1 MSILV
6 ALLALTLMITV
17 HEWGHFIAAR
27 IFNVPVY
34 EFAIGM
40 GPKLFQHK
48 GKKETLFSIRAIP
61 LGGFCSF
68 DSEDSLNDSAQ
79 NGVVDAALDKLP
91 VYQRIIIC
99 FAGPLM
105 NFVFAFL
112 LVLSMLLIA
121 GNATPTTKIV
131 DFTDISPAKKF
142 LQVNDYVYSIDGT
155 VVYNDPEALSI
166 ALDEGA
172 AKDGIVDVTV
182 LRGDEYYTYE
192 IKPEFDDVTNG
203 YYIGIYQGSEYSSLS
218 ITKAFPK
225 TFETI
230 WLFISSVFT
239 SLGGLLTGQYKLNE
253 MSGIVGTIAFMGDYV
268 KTSTIVPF
276 ITLVSLI
283 SVNLGVM
290 NLLPIPAL
298 DGSKI
303 LFAII
308 EALRGKPL
316 NKQIEIK
323 MTLIGFALLIGLS
336 VVLIF
341 SDIAKLL

>member
-105 NFVFAFL
+105 NFIFAFL

-131 DFTDISPAKKF
+131 DFTDISPAKEF
-142 LQVNDYVYSIDGT
+142 LQVNDYVYSIDDT
-155 VVYNDPEALSI
+155 IVYNDPEALSI
-166 ALDEGA
+166 ALDEAA
-172 AKDGIVDVTV
+172 AKDGIINVTV
-182 LRGDEYYTYE
+182 LRGNDYYTYE

-203 YYIGIYQGSEYSSLS
+203 YYIGIYQGSEYSSLN
-218 ITKAFPK
+218 ITKALCK
-225 TFETI
+225 TQSA
-230 WLFISSVFT
+230 FII
-239 SLGGLLTGQYKLNE
+239 LN
-253 MSGIVGTIAFMGDYV
+253 
-268 KTSTIVPF
+268 
-276 ITLVSLI
+276 
-283 SVNLGVM
+283 
-290 NLLPIPAL
+290 
-298 DGSKI
+298 
-303 LFAII
+303 
-308 EALRGKPL
+308 
-316 NKQIEIK
+316 
-323 MTLIGFALLIGLS
+323 
-336 VVLIF
+336 
-341 SDIAKLL
+341 